1 MNYTFSGAG
10 TIPGGE
16 YEKVRVSGSAK
27 LAGDVRCGSFS
38 ASGALGGS
46 GSIVCSG
53 AMHTSGSASIDGS
66 VSAAEL
72 KASGAFKCRGLS
84 GKELRISGS
93 VRVDGDMEADFLLVA
108 GAVNCS
114 GLISADDVEIQ
125 INGNCHAQSIGG
137 GNIRILPGDG
147 VGNGLRLFGLKK
159 AGGWSMSV
167 AESIEGDDIYLE
179 NVSCPMV
186 TGRRV
191 VIGPGCSIDNVQ
203 YGETVELSP
212 EARVGQYAQV

>member
-16 YEKVRVSGSAK
+16 YEKVRVSGSAR

-46 GSIVCSG
+46 GSIDCCGPV
-53 AMHTSGSASIDGS
+53 HTSGSASIDGS

-72 KASGAFKCRGLS
+72 RASGAFKCRGLS
-84 GKELRISGS
+84 GKELRVSGS
-93 VRVDGDMEADFLLVA
+93 VRVDGDIEADSLRID
-108 GAVNCS
+108 GAVNCG
-114 GLISADDVEIQ
+114 GLVSADSVEIQ
-125 INGNCHAQSIGG
+125 INGNCRVQSIGG
-137 GNIRILPGDG
+137 GNIRILPGNIG
-147 VGNGLRLFGLKK
+147 GSGLRLFGMKK

-167 AESIEGDDIYLE
+167 AETIEGDDIYLE
-179 NVSCPMV
+179 NVSCPVV

-212 EARVGQYAQV
+212 EARVGQCGQA